1 MNTSFQIMAG
11 VATML
16 AAGALL
22 GGPVV
27 ANPGDRRVLDGCEV
41 GGGGNDIHSLESRYD
56 GKRNQIVVTL
66 RLCAGADRGAT
77 YRLFLDRA
85 APFVEQAA
93 AKAACVNPADAV
105 VARGPGGHHGPG
117 RSAVQGNEV
126 RFIVPLDALGIGAA
140 SQVPVIPLWATSS
153 KGDVTDRA
161 PNPETGDDCHFP
173 RAPTETLG
181 QPLNAIGKLIW
192 VGGTPFLGTIDGYQE
207 ADAACGQEAH
217 DAGLAGSFVA
227 WFSSRTSGVVHTINP
242 TIGPLS
248 TADGTMVALNVADLV
263 NCTKG
268 PSGRDCLRAPINL
281 DIRGNRVQVLTWTE
295 TDTRGNRAGG
305 FAETCHLWSSSSG
318 SDTGDGGHVD
328 RLDARWVTG
337 NIGPCNQIRYLTCL
351 QVGGTR

>member
-56 GKRNQIVVTL
+56 GKRNQISVGGGDGTL
-66 RLCAGADRGAT
+66 QLCAGADRGAT

-140 SQVPVIPLWATSS
+140 SQCRSSPCGRRAARAT
-153 KGDVTDRA
+153 
-161 PNPETGDDCHFP
+161 
-173 RAPTETLG
+173 
-181 QPLNAIGKLIW
+181 
-192 VGGTPFLGTIDGYQE
+192 
-207 ADAACGQEAH
+207 
-217 DAGLAGSFVA
+217 
-227 WFSSRTSGVVHTINP
+227 
-242 TIGPLS
+242 
-248 TADGTMVALNVADLV
+248 
-263 NCTKG
+263 
-268 PSGRDCLRAPINL
+268 
-281 DIRGNRVQVLTWTE
+281 
-295 TDTRGNRAGG
+295 
-305 FAETCHLWSSSSG
+305 
-318 SDTGDGGHVD
+318 
-328 RLDARWVTG
+328 
-337 NIGPCNQIRYLTCL
+337 
-351 QVGGTR
+351 

>member
-1 MNTSFQIMAG
+1 MRPA
-11 VATML
+11 
-16 AAGALL
+16 
-22 GGPVV
+22 
-27 ANPGDRRVLDGCEV
+27 DRR
-41 GGGGNDIHSLESRYD
+41 R
-56 GKRNQIVVTL
+56 T
-66 RLCAGADRGAT
+66 T
-77 YRLFLDRA
+77 
-85 APFVEQAA
+85 
-93 AKAACVNPADAV
+93 
-105 VARGPGGHHGPG
+105 
-117 RSAVQGNEV
+117 QGS
-126 RFIVPLDALGIGAA
+126 PAA
-140 SQVPVIPLWATSS
+140 S
-153 KGDVTDRA
+153 
-161 PNPETGDDCHFP
+161 
-173 RAPTETLG
+173 
-181 QPLNAIGKLIW
+181 
-192 VGGTPFLGTIDGYQE
+192 
-207 ADAACGQEAH
+207 
-217 DAGLAGSFVA
+217 VA